1 MRYLQMYEKFGT
13 DSETLYIFDFDDTLV
28 DTPDFEEE
36 AISLMKESVTIKS
49 LLKRS
54 VGMIGK
60 SMSDLK
66 WEHGR
71 IYVSDPDSEIEV
83 KGNWVRKKQRVYLLV
98 PDKFYYTE
106 LSLPKKA
113 LPLGEF
119 YNSVENK
126 AIVTG
131 RIRDMKPKIEKNL
144 DNLGLDQPNYG
155 LFCYPSRDESSD
167 RVAEWKAKTIVSLI
181 KKSGFKKVKFYE
193 DRSKWLRTVKNA
205 VENKLPYVEFEGIK
219 C

>member
-1 MRYLQMYEKFGT
+1 MYEKFGT

-167 RVAEWKAKTIVSLI
+167 RVAEWKAKTIVRLI

>member
-1 MRYLQMYEKFGT
+1 MRYLQIYEKFGT

-28 DTPDFEEE
+28 DTPNFEEE
-36 AISLMKESVTIKS
+36 VIKLLKESVTVKS

-83 KGNWVRKKQRVYLLV
+83 KGNWVRKKQRVYLMV

-144 DNLGLDQPNYG
+144 DSLGLDQPSHG
-155 LFCYPSRDESSD
+155 LFCYPSRDEIAD
-167 RVAEWKAKTIVSLI
+167 RVAEWKAKTIVRLI

-193 DRSKWLRTVKNA
+193 DRSKWLRTVKKA

>member
-1 MRYLQMYEKFGT
+1 MIYLQMYEKFGT
-13 DSETLYIFDFDDTLV
+13 DSEILYIFDFDDTLV

-36 AISLMKESVTIKS
+36 AIKILKESVTIKS

-54 VGMIGK
+54 TNMIGK
-60 SMSDLK
+60 SLSDLK

-71 IYVSDPDSEIEV
+71 IYVSDPESEIEV
-83 KGNWVRKKQRVYLLV
+83 KGNWVRKKQRVYLMV

-131 RIRDMKPKIEKNL
+131 RIRDMKSKIEKNL
-144 DNLGLDQPNYG
+144 DSLGLDQPSYG
-155 LFCYPSRDESSD
+155 LFCYPSRDEISD
-167 RVAEWKAKTIVSLI
+167 RVGEWKAKAIVRLI

-193 DRSKWLRTVKNA
+193 DRSKWLRTVKKA

>member
-1 MRYLQMYEKFGT
+1 MYEKFGT

>member
-1 MRYLQMYEKFGT
+1 MRYLQIYEKFGT

-28 DTPDFEEE
+28 DTPNFEEE
-36 AISLMKESVTIKS
+36 VIKLLKESVTVKS

-83 KGNWVRKKQRVYLLV
+83 KGNWVRKKQRVYLMV

-144 DNLGLDQPNYG
+144 DSLGLDQPSHG
-155 LFCYPSRDESSD
+155 LFCYPSRDEISD
-167 RVAEWKAKTIVSLI
+167 RVAEWKAKTIVRLI

-205 VENKLPYVEFEGIK
+205 VEKKLPYVEFEGIK

>member
-1 MRYLQMYEKFGT
+1 MRYLQIYEKFGT

-28 DTPDFEEE
+28 DTPNFEEE
-36 AISLMKESVTIKS
+36 VIKLLKESVTVKS

-60 SMSDLK
+60 SVSDLK

-83 KGNWVRKKQRVYLLV
+83 KGNWVRKKQRVYLMV

-144 DNLGLDQPNYG
+144 DSLGLDQPSHG
-155 LFCYPSRDESSD
+155 LFCYPSRDEIAD
-167 RVAEWKAKTIVSLI
+167 RVAEWKAKTIVRLI

-193 DRSKWLRTVKNA
+193 DRSKWLRTVKKA